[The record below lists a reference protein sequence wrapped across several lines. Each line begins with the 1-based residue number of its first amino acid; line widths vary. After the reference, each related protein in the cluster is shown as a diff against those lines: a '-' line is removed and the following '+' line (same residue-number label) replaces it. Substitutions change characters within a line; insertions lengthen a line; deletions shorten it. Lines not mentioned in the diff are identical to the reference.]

1 MKKTSV
7 TDFLPAGLLGLGTAV
22 VLGFSRFDYAL
33 ILPSMKRDLV
43 LNFTEAGWLNTAN
56 AVGYLLGAIVAK
68 PLIGRFGVQMIFR
81 SGLIL
86 TSIAV
91 LATGLFHAY
100 LPLLL
105 LRVLAG
111 VFGAISFICGGV
123 LAAGLFPGNAGRTA
137 VSISIYMSGGGLGI
151 LLSGLILPIAL
162 SRCDDKCWPWTWI
175 ELGIASLLCTAFS
188 WSSAHSSQ
196 PQGAI
201 HPGRSSWKIG
211 FFVPL
216 LSGYFLFGGGYI
228 IYMTYIIAWVRE
240 SGRSVEEVS
249 FFWALLGL
257 AVIVSPPIWKRVLS
271 GWSGGRPMGATIGIT
286 ALGSLIPLFSTSFFS
301 MIVSAIFFGLA
312 FLNVPATMTAFLQ
325 RSLPQ
330 SHWGSSIAFFT
341 VIFSLG
347 QIVGPIMGGKIADRA
362 GTLSSGLTLS
372 FVSLIAGAVAAVF
385 QKEIQQIQEQ
395 TTGMANLGM
404 TSEEQQRDTE

>member
-1 MKKTSV
+1 MMKR
-7 TDFLPAGLLGLGTAV
+7 FIPFFPAILIGLGTAV
-22 VLGFSRFDYAL
+22 SLGFSRFDYAL
-33 ILPSMKRDLV
+33 ILPSMKHDLA

-56 AVGYLLGAIVAK
+56 AVGYLLGASAAK

-91 LATGLFHAY
+91 LSTGLFHVY
-100 LPLLL
+100 FPLLL
-105 LRVLAG
+105 LRILAG

-162 SRCDDKCWPWTWI
+162 SRCEDKCWPWAWI
-175 ELGIASLLCTAFS
+175 GLGIASLLCTAFS
-188 WSSAHSSQ
+188 WSSARSTQ
-196 PQGAI
+196 PQGDV
-201 HPGRSSWKIG
+201 HPERSAWKIDS
-211 FFVPL
+211 FVPL
-216 LSGYFLFGGGYI
+216 LTGYFLFGAGYI
-228 IYMTYIIAWVRE
+228 IYMTYIVAWIRD
-240 SGRSVEEVS
+240 SGHSVEEVS
-249 FFWALLGL
+249 FFWALLGV
-257 AVIVSPPIWKRVLS
+257 AVIVSPPVWKRVLS
-271 GWSGGRPMGATIGIT
+271 GWSGGRPMGAAMGIT

-301 MIVSAIFFGLA
+301 MIVSAILFGLA

-341 VIFSLG
+341 VIFSMG

-362 GTLSSGLTLS
+362 GILSAGLMFS
-372 FVSLIAGAVAAVF
+372 FISLLLGALVALF
-385 QKEIQQIQEQ
+385 QRE
-395 TTGMANLGM
+395 ARNLGPKLK
-404 TSEEQQRDTE
+404 

>member
-1 MKKTSV
+1 MKAASF
-7 TDFLPAGLLGLGTAV
+7 TDFFPSGLLGLGTAV
-22 VLGFSRFDYAL
+22 ALGFSRFDYAL

-43 LNFTEAGWLNTAN
+43 LNFTEAGWLNTGN

-91 LATGLFHAY
+91 LATGFFHAY
-100 LPLLL
+100 FPLLL

-137 VSISIYMSGGGLGI
+137 ISISIYMSGGGLGI
-151 LLSGLILPIAL
+151 LLSGLVLPTAL
-162 SRCDDKCWPWTWI
+162 FRCDDKCWTWAWI
-175 ELGIASLLCTAFS
+175 GLGLASLLCTAFS
-188 WSSAHSSQ
+188 WSSARSTQ
-196 PQGAI
+196 PQGAV
-201 HPGRSSWKIG
+201 HPGKSSWQIG
-211 FFVPL
+211 SFVPL
-216 LSGYFLFGGGYI
+216 LSGYFLFGAGYI
-228 IYMTYIIAWVRE
+228 IYMTYIIAWVRD
-240 SGRSVEEVS
+240 SGRSVEEIT
-249 FFWALLGL
+249 FFWALLGV
-257 AVIVSPPIWKRVLS
+257 AVIVSPPIWRRVMT
-271 GWSGGRPMGATIGIT
+271 GWSGGRPMGAAMGIT
-286 ALGSLIPLFSTSFFS
+286 AFGSLIPLLSTSFFS

-312 FLNVPATMTAFLQ
+312 FLNVPATMTTFLQ

-330 SHWGSSIAFFT
+330 PHWGSSIAFFT

-362 GTLSSGLTLS
+362 GILSAGLMFSFIGLFLGTL
-372 FVSLIAGAVAAVF
+372 VALF
-385 QKEIQQIQEQ
+385 QRE
-395 TTGMANLGM
+395 A
-404 TSEEQQRDTE
+404 R